1 MTRGD
6 LVAKAKARAVGAES
20 DGPTAGSVKVESAP
34 QTSGTVGAD
43 TLGRTASDVAV
54 ESEARAA
61 ESDSVARTRPGSRG
75 CVLLDRDGVINH
87 DTPGFYVRTPAQWRP
102 IDGSLEAIAAL
113 CGAGFAPVVVTNQSG
128 LGRGFF
134 SAEVLERIHA
144 RMNDAVASA
153 GGRLEGIYHCPHK
166 PDEGCGCR
174 KPAAGLVRQM
184 ERALGYSALGAPLIG
199 DKLSDLQLA
208 RNVGARPILVRTGYG
223 ARTLAELHDSGVD
236 VFADLAQA
244 ADALIREDTP

>member
-6 LVAKAKARAVGAES
+6 LVAQAKARAVGAES
-20 DGPTAGSVKVESAP
+20 DGPTAGSVK
-34 QTSGTVGAD
+34 
-43 TLGRTASDVAV
+43 V

-128 LGRGFF
+128 LGRGLF
-134 SAEVLERIHA
+134 SAGALKRIHA
-144 RMNDAVASA
+144 KMTDAVASA

-184 ERALGYSALGAPLIG
+184 ERALGYSARGAPLIG

-208 RNVGARPILVRTGYG
+208 RNVGARPILVRTGHG
-223 ARTLAELHDSGVD
+223 AITLSELTYSNVD

-244 ADALIREDTP
+244 AKALIREATP